1 MKHNENEP
9 EYQEE
14 IRLETDCRLV
24 EVGSEGLGLDTLDY
38 ICGMASYAPPRH
50 YVVVAGQGLRYRFE
64 VPSIRDMY
72 PNGNWDI
79 VLVNRSG
86 KARDIAEELK
96 KAKEQ
101 IAALQESLKRALVH
115 QGFYARQLIKIEG
128 VLNECPPDSTKK

>member
-1 MKHNENEP
+1 MSEP

-14 IRLETDCRLV
+14 IRLETDCRMA
-24 EVGSEGLGLDTLDY
+24 EWGMERENYDGYTLRPR
-38 ICGMASYAPPRH
+38 PPRCWI
-50 YVVVAGQGLRYRFE
+50 VLRGGQGSYRFE

-72 PNGNWDI
+72 PNGNWDV
-79 VLVNRSG
+79 VLVNRPG